1 MYETATCAKAAIK
14 AFRADYVKRTV
25 TITMRFTYE
34 ATLSDVTNSASS
46 ALAYWGENG
55 SILDIVFS
63 RSRPFAPLLDMSMEE
78 PQP

>member
-1 MYETATCAKAAIK
+1 MHQTATCTKAAIK

-25 TITMRFTYE
+25 TITIET
-34 ATLSDVTNSASS
+34 TLSDVTNSAAS

-55 SILDIVFS
+55 SMLDIVFS
-63 RSRPFAPLLDMSMEE
+63 RSRPPAPLLDMSMEE